1 MVNINDVYQR
11 VLFIANKEQR
21 GYITPDEFNSYAAQA
36 QLEIFEGYFIKQFQT
51 MQAPMSEADYANIS
65 MNVEEKIN
73 EFHAQVSVS
82 ADSNGVY
89 PYPTGQETPALPVF
103 YRLTNVTVA
112 GRICDEV
119 MHNKLTYINLSP
131 LTAPTVA
138 QPVMVRRANGV
149 QVYPSIPTTTD
160 SNGNLLF
167 PVVMDY
173 LRRPVDPVWG
183 FLTTVT
189 NPDGTTTTIEPTY
202 NAATSTDFELHP
214 SDEQDLVYKIL
225 TLAGVAIK
233 QPDVSSFGQGKDAQL
248 QQTEG

>member
-51 MQAPMSEADYANIS
+51 MQAPMNESDYADIS

-73 EFHAQVSVS
+73 EFYANTTPNLVS
-82 ADSNGVY
+82 DVY
-89 PYPTGQETPALPVF
+89 EYPANF
-103 YRLTNVTVA
+103 YRLTHVTVG
-112 GRICDEV
+112 GRLCDEV
-119 MHNKLTYINLSP
+119 MHNKLPYINLSP
-131 LTAPTVA
+131 LTAPTA
-138 QPVMVRRANGV
+138 TQPVMVRRANGV
-149 QVYPSIPTTTD
+149 QIYPS
-160 SNGNLLF
+160 NLGTAT
-167 PVVMDY
+167 VSMDY
-173 LRRPVDPVWG
+173 LRRPVNPVWAG
-183 FLTTVT
+183 MMAPNSELIY
-189 NPDGTTTTIEPTY
+189 DS
-202 NAATSTDFELHP
+202 ATSTDFELHP

-233 QPDVSSFGQGKDAQL
+233 QPDVSAFGQGKDSQL